1 MQMQHAG
8 KTQPKSI
15 SKPDS
20 RPGSIH
26 AFFKLRCC
34 EDLDGS
40 SPYWYRAKAADALV
54 SIWANDCKS
63 SEESHHKSPQK
74 GVKSATGLSLSLSLS
89 VCLQLQG
96 RGGVSS
102 S

>member
-34 EDLDGS
+34 GDLDAS
-40 SPYWYRAKAADALV
+40 SPYRAKAADALV
-54 SIWANDCKS
+54 SIWANDCES
-63 SEESHHKSPQK
+63 SEESHHKSSQK
-74 GVKSATGLSLSLSLS
+74 GVKSATGLSLSLCLS
-89 VCLQLQG
+89 PAAG
-96 RGGVSS
+96 
-102 S
+102 